1 MSLLVNLLIATVAVY
16 ILFFVPLGQWK
27 RLERHFCLKADL
39 GKSVNIR
46 RFSSV
51 YLEGVQLNGLVSVFV
66 YRDYLVFKHISP
78 FMNPLVFSRVSI
90 VKTNKKK
97 QDSIFLKSPEMRKK
111 SMWGFDKEF

>member
-66 YRDYLVFKHISP
+66 YLIRNRFLPWGGKH
-78 FMNPLVFSRVSI
+78 
-90 VKTNKKK
+90 VKL
-97 QDSIFLKSPEMRKK
+97 SCFCAHGGGLLRWRERL
-111 SMWGFDKEF
+111 